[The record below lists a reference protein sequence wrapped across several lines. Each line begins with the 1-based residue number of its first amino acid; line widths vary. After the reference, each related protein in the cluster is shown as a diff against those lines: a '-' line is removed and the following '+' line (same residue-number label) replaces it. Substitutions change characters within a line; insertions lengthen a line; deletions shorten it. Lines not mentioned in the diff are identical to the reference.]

1 MDTCPQAAPSARALE
16 PAPGGPGREVAGARV
31 DNQLRGSIERTAA
44 RPARPLGCSRPGG
57 RGAEPEDRGRPTAG
71 PRPAEGPGAP
81 PPRSPLPGAARAS
94 RLPRGCGARGGAGA
108 GTGSPAGGQPGCGAG
123 RISARR
129 KAGPTPTRA
138 PGRCRT
144 RTAPVSP
151 PPANSAGPGHPNP
164 GGPLPLMASY

>member
-94 RLPRGCGARGGAGA
+94 RLPRGCGAVGLGAGQVRGPLATSDRVTGWRAARLRGGPNLRAQESGSHPNT
-108 GTGSPAGGQPGCGAG
+108 GTGALPDPDCARQPSPC
-123 RISARR
+123 
-129 KAGPTPTRA
+129 
-138 PGRCRT
+138 
-144 RTAPVSP
+144 
-151 PPANSAGPGHPNP
+151 
-164 GGPLPLMASY
+164 